1 MSQQWNPLQDLMVLQ
16 DRMNRL
22 FEDATQRRNQADAGA
37 GDEFERADWTPASD
51 IYETESGYLIAIDL
65 PGIDRQALEID
76 IDDGRLVVK
85 GVRPVAE
92 SRQHRSERPRGQRR
106 VAVVVH
112 GRASHSQRP
121 DRLRARRRLRRARRR
136 LRAVL
141 FRPRSQGA
149 ERRAAVDEAAVRRH
163 GLTTIRPARRY
174 LMWRPPSTRTL
185 SG

>member
-22 FEDATQRRNQADAGA
+22 FEDATQRRNQTDAAA

-85 GVRPVAE
+85 GIRPVAE
-92 SRQHRSERPRGQRR
+92 SRQHRTERPRGKFLRTYS
-106 VAVVVH
+106 VP
-112 GRASHSQRP
+112 ASVDQAKIAAEYK
-121 DRLRARRRLRRARRR
+121 DG
-136 LRAVL
+136 VL
-141 FRPRSQGA
+141 QISLPK
-149 ERRAAVDEAAVRRH
+149 
-163 GLTTIRPARRY
+163 
-174 LMWRPPSTRTL
+174 RTEQKPKKIDIKI
-185 SG
+185 S